1 MMEEVKIVYYD
12 PAGGE
17 TTTLVAGNTKEEL
30 NKNIEQE
37 IRDNGWNRAHV
48 EIVAEKDTSSGKWYW
63 R

>member
-1 MMEEVKIVYYD
+1 MKKVKIVYYD

-17 TTTLVAGNTKEEL
+17 TMTLVGGNTNEEL

-37 IRDNGWNRAHV
+37 IRRNGWNRNKV
-48 EIVAEKDTSSGKWYW
+48 DIVAEKDTSNGKWYW